1 MIYNIK
7 SDTIPPVRRD
17 VAIIPISDNG
27 RNILYFNDPLQ
38 YVEEGFALDAKVE
51 PILSLIN
58 GIHSVDKIV
67 EVLDNQISGDDLLHF
82 IQLLDQNLILESPFY
97 EENSK
102 KRESLFENSDVREPA
117 LVNQSYP
124 NTSAELTA
132 FLDDYLQTDGNGTST
147 QEPQKALYAPH
158 IDLRVGQSNY
168 KKAFSTLH
176 SIKPKKVV
184 ILATS
189 HYSGHYGDY
198 YADKPF
204 IGSNKNFTIPGRT
217 FKTDQNS
224 IEVLENNAT
233 NNGFTT
239 RDRAHRVEHS
249 IETHLL
255 LASHYWKHEFTV
267 LPILV
272 GGFDE
277 LFYKN
282 DGDMG
287 SKLKAFTSD
296 LQSIDDD
303 DTFFLIS
310 GDLSHVGKKFGDVLP
325 AEKLRHDVET
335 FDKAFMNYSS
345 ENKSEELINYMA
357 NEYDP
362 YRVCGFPP
370 MLTFLKTFPDLK
382 GEILQY
388 DWWDEKE
395 RESAVSY
402 SSIIF

>member
-1 MIYNIK
+1 MIYNTK

-17 VAIIPISDNG
+17 VAIIPIADNG

-67 EVLDNQISGDDLLHF
+67 EVLENQISGDDLLHF
-82 IQLLDQNLILESPFY
+82 VQLLDQNLILESPHY
-97 EENSK
+97 QEKSIK
-102 KRESLFENSDVREPA
+102 KESRFENKQVREPA

-124 NTSAELTA
+124 NNRAELTA
-132 FLDDYLQTDGNGTST
+132 FLDDYLQTNSNRGKK
-147 QEPQKALYAPH
+147 PQKALYAPH
-158 IDLRVGQSNY
+158 IDLRVGQDNY
-168 KKAFSTLH
+168 KNAFSTLH
-176 SIKPKKVV
+176 NIKPKKVV

-189 HYSGHYGDY
+189 HYSGYYGDY
-198 YADKPF
+198 YSGKPF
-204 IGSNKNFTIPGRT
+204 IGSNKDFSIPGRT
-217 FKTDQNS
+217 FKADQKS
-224 IEVLENNAT
+224 IEILDNNAFD
-233 NNGFTT
+233 NGFTT

-255 LASHYWKHEFTV
+255 LASHYWKHDFTV
-267 LPILV
+267 VPILV

-277 LFYKN
+277 LFYKT
-282 DGDMG
+282 DGEMG
-287 SKLKAFTSD
+287 KKLNAFTSD
-296 LQSIDDD
+296 LRLIDDE

-310 GDLSHVGKKFGDVLP
+310 GDLSHVGKKFGDVMP
-325 AEKLRHDVET
+325 AEELRNDVEN
-335 FDKAFMNYSS
+335 FDKSFMNYSS
-345 ENKSEELINYMA
+345 DNNSDGLIKFMA
-357 NEYDP
+357 NDLDQ

-370 MLTFLKTFPDLK
+370 MLTFLKAFPKLK

-402 SSIIF
+402 SSIVY